1 MNKATIRHSQLDG
14 FSRHVQPRK
23 IKMSGKSQDGAR
35 KLPKIE
41 AIHHTILSMS
51 IRQAHKKA
59 SQLAEEKAL
68 LEELNGNDSLG
79 G

>member
-1 MNKATIRHSQLDG
+1 
-14 FSRHVQPRK
+14 
-23 IKMSGKSQDGAR
+23 MSEKSQDEAR
-35 KLPKIE
+35 KLPKTDV
-41 AIHHTILSMS
+41 IHHAIVSMN
-51 IRQAHKKA
+51 IRQAHKA

>member
-1 MNKATIRHSQLDG
+1 MNKPTIRHSQPDG
-14 FSRHVQPRK
+14 FSRHIQSRK
-23 IKMSGKSQDGAR
+23 IKMSEKSQDEAR
-35 KLPKIE
+35 KLPKTDV
-41 AIHHTILSMS
+41 IHHAIVSMN
-51 IRQAHKKA
+51 IRQAHKA

>member
-1 MNKATIRHSQLDG
+1 MNKATIYHSHLDG

-23 IKMSGKSQDGAR
+23 IKMSEKSQDGAR

-41 AIHHTILSMS
+41 AIHHTILSMN
-51 IRQAHKKA
+51 IRQAHKA
-59 SQLAEEKAL
+59 SQLAEEKEL
-68 LEELNGNDSLG
+68 LEEFNGNDSLG